1 MTISADR
8 RTDKRANAKLPTKW
22 VGMTEGDSHDGQVT
36 NIGLGGCF
44 VDTIPRVNL
53 DEVISL
59 EVQLPSGDWL
69 PLRGEVMGYRP
80 GVGFRLN
87 FTFLT
92 DDEVFALRQL
102 VS

>member
-1 MTISADR
+1 MTISER
-8 RTDKRANAKLPTKW
+8 RRDKRANAKLPTKW
-22 VGMTEGDSHDGQVT
+22 VGTCDGGSYNGQVT

-92 DDEVFALRQL
+92 DDEVIALRQL
-102 VS
+102 VQ